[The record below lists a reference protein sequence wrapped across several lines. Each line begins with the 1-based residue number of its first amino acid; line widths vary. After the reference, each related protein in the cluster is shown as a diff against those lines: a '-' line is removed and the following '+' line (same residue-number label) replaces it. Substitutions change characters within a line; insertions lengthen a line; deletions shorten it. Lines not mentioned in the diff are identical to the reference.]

1 MKGFGRAMATR
12 RIPWWFGENRQ
23 ASARRRT
30 PRATIPAAGVVAAY
44 LVVGGMSAAL
54 AMALGYDQVDR
65 DGWLGIRGTASLVLS
80 LGFGICL
87 GAITIAATRA
97 IVRRAEWA
105 RALHVA
111 LRPAVHGAGDGVLLA
126 LAAASATGEELL
138 FRGLLVPMVGVIGS
152 SLVFGGLHQIRG
164 RGRWGWMAW
173 ATLMGLIFAIV
184 FKATGS
190 LAGPLVAHAAIN
202 HANLRFLRDNDPA
215 PPPAR
220 PLGGLLKR

>member
-1 MKGFGRAMATR
+1 
-12 RIPWWFGENRQ
+12 
-23 ASARRRT
+23 
-30 PRATIPAAGVVAAY
+30 
-44 LVVGGMSAAL
+44 
-54 AMALGYDQVDR
+54 
-65 DGWLGIRGTASLVLS
+65 
-80 LGFGICL
+80 
-87 GAITIAATRA
+87 
-97 IVRRAEWA
+97 
-105 RALHVA
+105 
-111 LRPAVHGAGDGVLLA
+111 
-126 LAAASATGEELL
+126 LL
-138 FRGLLVPMVGVIGS
+138 FRGLLVPMVGVVTS

-173 ATLMGLIFAIV
+173 ATLMGLIFAGV